1 MATLPLPHSKQQI
14 PRQRPRQV
22 ADTATKRWT
31 QGIRTCA
38 DAVGCCCMD
47 RGVAPLG
54 WWGAERIP
62 FHDGL
67 RPDST
72 RTWAML
78 AALQSSHFKNCIQL
92 HFTPPNQQHYT
103 DHDCRVLTQYSSSA
117 YCSESLESTNLSETE
132 RVRRQLRSIRVIYVG
147 VLALSVVSFVM
158 LAAACGVPVASDS
171 YESEYERK
179 SIYGDYHDNTESE
192 EDQKI
197 FTFSSWVEIG
207 LSVAIV
213 LGLPCAFVTGVL
225 AALLI

>member
-1 MATLPLPHSKQQI
+1 
-14 PRQRPRQV
+14 
-22 ADTATKRWT
+22 
-31 QGIRTCA
+31 
-38 DAVGCCCMD
+38 MD

-54 WWGAERIP
+54 WWGTERIP
-62 FHDGL
+62 FHDGP

-72 RTWAML
+72 YVGDAGCP
-78 AALQSSHFKNCIQL
+78 HFKSCIQL
-92 HFTPPNQQHYT
+92 HFTPPNHGQQHYT

-171 YESEYERK
+171 YEGEYEEK
-179 SIYGDYHDNTESE
+179 GIYGDYHGNTEYE

-213 LGLPCAFVTGVL
+213 LGLPCAFVAGVI
-225 AALLI
+225 AALLIWKSLFGAPLKRWWLEVSTAMACTQCKLRSRREGKHW